1 MLLLGF
7 LWVAMMFAISGTGH
21 YNFSAIFL
29 ALFLLS
35 EHLEVKDS
43 DVVESMMQG
52 SRFLILA

>member
-1 MLLLGF
+1 
-7 LWVAMMFAISGTGH
+7 MFAISGTGH